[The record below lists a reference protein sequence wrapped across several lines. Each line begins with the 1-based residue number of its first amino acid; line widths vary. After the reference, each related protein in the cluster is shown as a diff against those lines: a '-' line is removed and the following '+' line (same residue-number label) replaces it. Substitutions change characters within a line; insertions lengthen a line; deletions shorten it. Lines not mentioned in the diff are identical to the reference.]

1 MLSCQIRESIVGMID
16 VVEIGSVLHP
26 ATKLVVYSPTA
37 KREICAG
44 SGGNYQLRKN
54 IQKYPLVVILYHY
67 ISSLRISINVTYRKF
82 SINFGVQIVSIKGLK
97 SVKNREMP

>member
-1 MLSCQIRESIVGMID
+1 MKTSYVCKTALYLDSMLSCQIRESVVGMID

-44 SGGNYQLRKN
+44 SGATTTLEKTYKN
-54 IQKYPLVVILYHY
+54 IH
-67 ISSLRISINVTYRKF
+67 
-82 SINFGVQIVSIKGLK
+82 
-97 SVKNREMP
+97 

>member
-1 MLSCQIRESIVGMID
+1 MID

-26 ATKLVVYSPTA
+26 ATKLVVYSPIA

-54 IQKYPLVVILYHY
+54 ILK
-67 ISSLRISINVTYRKF
+67 ISIRSNKAILF
-82 SINFGVQIVSIKGLK
+82 LIISILEERVACRTTLSPIHT
-97 SVKNREMP
+97 